1 LGDEKMTFG
10 YILSIATFASI
21 YAILILGLNILT
33 GYTKQVSLGH
43 AAFFAIGAYTQALL
57 ITKAGLTFWSALPL
71 TILLSMVIGVVMGL
85 PSLRVSDDFLVLT
98 TIGLNFIVMGI
109 TEYFDFFGGAM
120 GIIGITMP
128 TIGGKSIGTT
138 GYFLITLSFLLL
150 TICICY
156 LFSKTWGRLA
166 MEATG
171 EDEDAAQSLGIN
183 TSIYKMYA
191 FALSSTFTGLAGVL
205 WAHSIGSVF
214 PRNFSF
220 EMSVLFLSMLVFG
233 GLGTIRGAVFGA
245 FVLYILPEF
254 FRFIENYRML
264 VYGSMLAMIVI
275 LQPNGILG
283 RGGLLDRCIL
293 RLVKKKA
300 ETQGIS

>member
-1 LGDEKMTFG
+1 MTFG
-10 YILSIATFASI
+10 YILSICTFASI

-57 ITKAGLTFWSALPL
+57 VTKAGLTFWSALPL
-71 TILLSMVIGVVMGL
+71 SIALSMAIGVIMGL

-128 TIGGKSIGTT
+128 TLWGRPISTS
-138 GYFLITLSFLLL
+138 GYFTITVFFLMLAL
-150 TICICY
+150 CVSY
-156 LFSKTWGRLA
+156 LFSRTWGRLA

-171 EDEDAAQSLGIN
+171 EDEEAAQSLGIN
-183 TSIYKMYA
+183 TALYKIYA

-233 GLGTIRGAVFGA
+233 GLGTIRGAIFGA
-245 FVLYILPEF
+245 FFLYLLPEC

-264 VYGSMLAMIVI
+264 VYGEM
-275 LQPNGILG
+275 
-283 RGGLLDRCIL
+283 CI
-293 RLVKKKA
+293 RDSKRPSK
-300 ETQGIS
+300 

>member
-1 LGDEKMTFG
+1 MTFG
-10 YILSIATFASI
+10 YILSICTFASI

-57 ITKAGLTFWSALPL
+57 VTKAGLTFWSALPL
-71 TILLSMVIGVVMGL
+71 SIALSMTIGVIMGL

-128 TIGGKSIGTT
+128 TLWGRPLSTS
-138 GYFLITLSFLLL
+138 GYFAITALFLMLAL
-150 TICICY
+150 CVSY
-156 LFSKTWGRLA
+156 LFSRTWGRLA
-166 MEATG
+166 MEAAG
-171 EDEDAAQSLGIN
+171 EDEEAAQSLGIN
-183 TSIYKMYA
+183 TALYKIYA

-233 GLGTIRGAVFGA
+233 GLGTIRGAIFGA
-245 FVLYILPEF
+245 FFLYLLPEC

-264 VYGSMLAMIVI
+264 VYGALLTMIVI
-275 LQPNGILG
+275 LQPNGMLG
-283 RGGLLDRCIL
+283 RGGLLDRCFSKL
-293 RLVKKKA
+293 TKKKA
-300 ETQGIS
+300 ENQGIL

>member
-1 LGDEKMTFG
+1 MTFG
-10 YILSIATFASI
+10 YILSICTFASI

-57 ITKAGLTFWSALPL
+57 VTKAGLTFWSALPL
-71 TILLSMVIGVVMGL
+71 SIALSMTIGVIMGL

-128 TIGGKSIGTT
+128 TLWGRPLSTS
-138 GYFLITLSFLLL
+138 GYFAITALFLMLAL
-150 TICICY
+150 CVSY
-156 LFSKTWGRLA
+156 LFSRTWGRLA

-171 EDEDAAQSLGIN
+171 EDEEAAQSLGIN
-183 TSIYKMYA
+183 TALYKIYA

-214 PRNFSF
+214 PRNFSV

-233 GLGTIRGAVFGA
+233 GLGTIRGAIFGA
-245 FVLYILPEF
+245 FFLYLLPEC

-264 VYGSMLAMIVI
+264 VYGALLTMIVI
-275 LQPNGILG
+275 LQPNGMLG
-283 RGGLLDRCIL
+283 RGGLLDRCFSKL
-293 RLVKKKA
+293 TKKKA
-300 ETQGIS
+300 ENQGIL

>member
-1 LGDEKMTFG
+1 LGDDVMTFG
-10 YILSIATFASI
+10 YILSICTFASI

-57 ITKAGLTFWSALPL
+57 VTKAGLTFWSALPL
-71 TILLSMVIGVVMGL
+71 SIALSMTIGVIMGL

-128 TIGGKSIGTT
+128 TLWGRPLSTS
-138 GYFLITLSFLLL
+138 GYFAITALFLMLAL
-150 TICICY
+150 CVSY
-156 LFSKTWGRLA
+156 LFSRTWGRLA

-171 EDEDAAQSLGIN
+171 EDEEAAQSLGIN
-183 TSIYKMYA
+183 TALYKIYA

-233 GLGTIRGAVFGA
+233 GLGTIRGAIFGA
-245 FVLYILPEF
+245 FFLYLLPEC

-264 VYGSMLAMIVI
+264 VYGALLTMIVI
-275 LQPNGILG
+275 LQPNGMLG
-283 RGGLLDRCIL
+283 RGGLLDRCFSKL
-293 RLVKKKA
+293 TKKKA
-300 ETQGIS
+300 ENQGIL

>member
-1 LGDEKMTFG
+1 MTFG
-10 YILSIATFASI
+10 YILSICTFASI

-57 ITKAGLTFWSALPL
+57 VTKAGLTFWSALPL
-71 TILLSMVIGVVMGL
+71 SIALSMTIGVIMGL

-128 TIGGKSIGTT
+128 TLWGRPLSTS
-138 GYFLITLSFLLL
+138 GYFAITALFLMLAL
-150 TICICY
+150 CVSY
-156 LFSKTWGRLA
+156 LFSRTWGRLA

-171 EDEDAAQSLGIN
+171 EDEEAAQSLGIN
-183 TSIYKMYA
+183 TALYKIYA

-233 GLGTIRGAVFGA
+233 GLGTIRGAIFGA
-245 FVLYILPEF
+245 FFLYLLPEC

-264 VYGSMLAMIVI
+264 VYGALLTMIVI
-275 LQPNGILG
+275 LQPNGMLG
-283 RGGLLDRCIL
+283 RGGLLDRCFSKL
-293 RLVKKKA
+293 TKKKA
-300 ETQGIS
+300 ENQGIL

>member
-1 LGDEKMTFG
+1 MTFG
-10 YILSIATFASI
+10 YILSICTFASI

-57 ITKAGLTFWSALPL
+57 VTKAGLTFWSALPL
-71 TILLSMVIGVVMGL
+71 SIALSMTIGVIMGL

-128 TIGGKSIGTT
+128 TLWGRPLSTS
-138 GYFLITLSFLLL
+138 GYFAITALFLMLAL
-150 TICICY
+150 CVSY
-156 LFSKTWGRLA
+156 LFSRTWGRLA

-171 EDEDAAQSLGIN
+171 EDEEAAQSLGIN
-183 TSIYKMYA
+183 TALYKIYA

-220 EMSVLFLSMLVFG
+220 EMPVLFLSMLVFG
-233 GLGTIRGAVFGA
+233 GLGTIRGAIFGA
-245 FVLYILPEF
+245 FFLYLLPEC

-264 VYGSMLAMIVI
+264 VYGALLTMIVI
-275 LQPNGILG
+275 LQPNGMLG
-283 RGGLLDRCIL
+283 RGGLLDRCFSKL
-293 RLVKKKA
+293 TKKKA
-300 ETQGIS
+300 ENQGIL

>member
-1 LGDEKMTFG
+1 MTFG
-10 YILSIATFASI
+10 YILSICTFASI

-57 ITKAGLTFWSALPL
+57 VTKAGLTFWSALPL
-71 TILLSMVIGVVMGL
+71 SIALSMTIGVIMGL

-128 TIGGKSIGTT
+128 TLWGRPLSTS
-138 GYFLITLSFLLL
+138 GYFAITALFLMLAL
-150 TICICY
+150 CVSY
-156 LFSKTWGRLA
+156 LFSRTWGRLA

-171 EDEDAAQSLGIN
+171 EDEEAAQSLGIN
-183 TSIYKMYA
+183 TALYKIYA

-233 GLGTIRGAVFGA
+233 GLGTIRGAIFGA
-245 FVLYILPEF
+245 FFLYLLPEC

-264 VYGSMLAMIVI
+264 VYGALLTIIVI
-275 LQPNGILG
+275 LQPNGMLG
-283 RGGLLDRCIL
+283 RGGLLDRCFSKL
-293 RLVKKKA
+293 TKKKV
-300 ETQGIS
+300 ENQGIL

>member
-1 LGDEKMTFG
+1 MTFG
-10 YILSIATFASI
+10 YILSICTFASI

-57 ITKAGLTFWSALPL
+57 VTKAGLTFWSALPL
-71 TILLSMVIGVVMGL
+71 SIALSMTIGVIMGL

-128 TIGGKSIGTT
+128 TLWGRPLSTS
-138 GYFLITLSFLLL
+138 GYFAITALFLMLAL
-150 TICICY
+150 CVSY
-156 LFSKTWGRLA
+156 LFSRSWGRLA

-171 EDEDAAQSLGIN
+171 EDEEAAQSLGIN
-183 TSIYKMYA
+183 TALYKIYA

-233 GLGTIRGAVFGA
+233 GLGTIRGAIFGA
-245 FVLYILPEF
+245 FFLYLLPEC

-264 VYGSMLAMIVI
+264 VYGALLTMIVI
-275 LQPNGILG
+275 LQPNGMLG
-283 RGGLLDRCIL
+283 RGGLLDRCFSKL
-293 RLVKKKA
+293 TKKKA
-300 ETQGIS
+300 ENQGIL

>member
-1 LGDEKMTFG
+1 MTFG
-10 YILSIATFASI
+10 YILSICTFASI

-57 ITKAGLTFWSALPL
+57 VTKAGLTFWSALPL
-71 TILLSMVIGVVMGL
+71 SIALSMTIGVIMGL

-128 TIGGKSIGTT
+128 TLWGRPLSTS
-138 GYFLITLSFLLL
+138 GYFAITTLFLMLAL
-150 TICICY
+150 CVSY
-156 LFSKTWGRLA
+156 LFSRTWGRLA

-171 EDEDAAQSLGIN
+171 EDEEAAQSLGIN
-183 TSIYKMYA
+183 TALYKIYA

-233 GLGTIRGAVFGA
+233 GLGTIRGAIFGA
-245 FVLYILPEF
+245 FFLYLLPEC

-264 VYGSMLAMIVI
+264 VYGALLTMIVI
-275 LQPNGILG
+275 LQPNGMLG
-283 RGGLLDRCIL
+283 RGGLLDRCFSKL
-293 RLVKKKA
+293 TKKKA
-300 ETQGIS
+300 ENQGIL